1 MNPIIQ
7 KKQADDR
14 LNILRFTIS
23 GINVSLL
30 NAIRRT
36 VLSDIPTCV
45 FKTSPHE
52 ESKANILVNTTRLN
66 NEILKQRLSCI
77 PIHITDLDTP
87 LQDYLLE
94 VNEENKTD
102 TIRYIT
108 TEDFKIKNIKTDTYL
123 SDETVR
129 TIFPANLMTGY
140 FIDFARLRPNV
151 SESLPGEKLQLT
163 CEFSISNVKDD
174 SSFNVV
180 SICAYGN
187 SINEAAQEEELEKM
201 AQKWRD
207 ESLSAE
213 VITLKR
219 KDWKLLEGTRLYIPD
234 SFDFIIQTVGVF
246 TNEDIIIKACQI
258 LIQKLKDLA
267 TVIETNTLEV
277 FPSENTMQHSFDI
290 VLENEDYTIGK
301 VLEYLL
307 YTKYYHGEETLTFC
321 GFTKM
326 HPHDTHS
333 IIRVAYKENVSV
345 PTILQNLLV
354 VAGDAV
360 AIYEHIRQMF

>member
-102 TIRYIT
+102 THYNR
-108 TEDFKIKNIKTDTYL
+108 
-123 SDETVR
+123 
-129 TIFPANLMTGY
+129 
-140 FIDFARLRPNV
+140 
-151 SESLPGEKLQLT
+151 
-163 CEFSISNVKDD
+163 
-174 SSFNVV
+174 
-180 SICAYGN
+180 
-187 SINEAAQEEELEKM
+187 
-201 AQKWRD
+201 
-207 ESLSAE
+207 
-213 VITLKR
+213 
-219 KDWKLLEGTRLYIPD
+219 
-234 SFDFIIQTVGVF
+234 
-246 TNEDIIIKACQI
+246 
-258 LIQKLKDLA
+258 
-267 TVIETNTLEV
+267 
-277 FPSENTMQHSFDI
+277 
-290 VLENEDYTIGK
+290 
-301 VLEYLL
+301 
-307 YTKYYHGEETLTFC
+307 
-321 GFTKM
+321 GF
-326 HPHDTHS
+326 
-333 IIRVAYKENVSV
+333 
-345 PTILQNLLV
+345 
-354 VAGDAV
+354 
-360 AIYEHIRQMF
+360 